1 MLFIK
6 TYICYSVKKK
16 LSSASDLENKFMA
29 SGGRMR
35 DGDSQG
41 VWDGHVHTD
50 IFKIDSQEGSTS

>member
-35 DGDSQG
+35 DRDSQG

-50 IFKIDSQEGSTS
+50 IFKMDSQEGSTS

>member
-29 SGGRMR
+29 SGGRMSKR
-35 DGDSQG
+35 VVFIGR
-41 VWDGHVHTD
+41 TD
-50 IFKIDSQEGSTS
+50 TKAEAPIFWPPNAKN